1 MANEY
6 QCGQCKTPILDESP
20 ETVAEKRTPCPNCGS
35 TMRNFNLPIA
45 TASFSLSMSA
55 ATIRAVATFTD
66 PLAHLLLQSV
76 IERGAK
82 TDQGDLII
90 AILPAWKTIIA
101 ILEKDPSAAFKIDP
115 RKWEEIIAGAYEEAG
130 FDEVI
135 LTPRSGDYGR
145 DVIAVKRGLW
155 TVRIIDQVKA
165 YAPDR
170 LVPAND
176 VRALL
181 GVLQADHNATKGL
194 VTTTSDFAPMIDRD
208 PFIAPFIPHRLELVN
223 GKNLIPRLAAIAEG
237 QKF

>member
-20 ETVAEKRTPCPNCGS
+20 DTVAEQRKPCPNCGS
-35 TMRNFNLPIA
+35 TTRNFNL
-45 TASFSLSMSA
+45 TASVADFVLTMG
-55 ATIRAVATFTD
+55 AVTAKAFATFTA
-66 PLAHLLLQSV
+66 PLSHILLQSV

-90 AILPAWKTIIA
+90 AILPAWKTIIG

-170 LVPAND
+170 PQS
-176 VRALL
+176 R
-181 GVLQADHNATKGL
+181 
-194 VTTTSDFAPMIDRD
+194 R
-208 PFIAPFIPHRLELVN
+208 R
-223 GKNLIPRLAAIAEG
+223 
-237 QKF
+237 